1 MENYY
6 DILGVNETASPDEI
20 KKTYR
25 KLAME
30 HHPDKG
36 GDEEKF
42 KKISQAYDILG
53 DDTKRQQYDNQRK
66 NPYGDLGSMFND
78 FFNGGGFTQCK
89 TSAPEKVVNVEIG
102 CLESYVGVEKT
113 FEYERKIKCEPCN
126 GAGGERIRCHQC
138 NGAGHTTITMG
149 SGFFQ
154 QVIRQPCNTCRG
166 VGELFKKVCNGCGGS
181 GTNPKK
187 DSIKVKIPQGIDE
200 GQFLRLQGKGDYF
213 SGGYG
218 NLIIRVFI
226 KPQDNFEKRENHL
239 IYQSYLSLNDL
250 SKENLEIPHPNG
262 NILVKLPDDFDST
275 KPLRVK
281 GKGYRGEYIGDLIIY
296 LNVKFNRKGK

>member
-6 DILGVNETASPDEI
+6 DILGVTETATPDEI

-78 FFNGGGFTQCK
+78 FFNGGGFTQRK

-102 CLESYVGVEKT
+102 CL
-113 FEYERKIKCEPCN
+113 
-126 GAGGERIRCHQC
+126 
-138 NGAGHTTITMG
+138 
-149 SGFFQ
+149 
-154 QVIRQPCNTCRG
+154 
-166 VGELFKKVCNGCGGS
+166 
-181 GTNPKK
+181 
-187 DSIKVKIPQGIDE
+187 
-200 GQFLRLQGKGDYF
+200 
-213 SGGYG
+213 
-218 NLIIRVFI
+218 
-226 KPQDNFEKRENHL
+226 
-239 IYQSYLSLNDL
+239 
-250 SKENLEIPHPNG
+250 
-262 NILVKLPDDFDST
+262 
-275 KPLRVK
+275 
-281 GKGYRGEYIGDLIIY
+281 
-296 LNVKFNRKGK
+296 

>member
-6 DILGVNETASPDEI
+6 DILGVNETATPDEI

-42 KKISQAYDILG
+42 KKISEAYDILG

-66 NPYGDLGSMFND
+66 NPFGDIGSMFNE
-78 FFNGGGFTQCK
+78 FFNGGGFTQRK
-89 TSAPEKVVNVEIG
+89 SNAPEKVINVEIG
-102 CLESYVGVEKT
+102 ALDSYNSVEKT
-113 FEYERKIKCEPCN
+113 IQYERNIKCEPCN
-126 GAGGERIRCHQC
+126 GLGGERMKCGHC
-138 NGAGHTTITMG
+138 NGVGHTTITMG

-154 QVIRQPCNTCRG
+154 QVIRQPCNACRG
-166 VGELFKKVCNGCGGS
+166 VGEVLKKVCNGCGGV
-181 GTNPKK
+181 GTKK
-187 DSIKVKIPQGIDE
+187 QKDVVKFKLPHGVDE
-200 GQFLRLQGKGDYF
+200 GQFFRLQGKGDFYHN
-213 SGGYG
+213 GYG
-218 NLIIRVFI
+218 NLVIRVFV
-226 KPQDNFEKRENHL
+226 KPEGNFEKRENHL
-239 IYQSYLSLNDL
+239 IYQAYLNLEDL
-250 SKENLEIPHPNG
+250 SKEDLEIPHPNG
-262 NILVKLPDDFDST
+262 KLLIKIPNEFDST

-281 GKGYRGEYIGDLIIY
+281 NRGFRGEMMGDLIVY